1 MAKRNLTQEI
11 AKRVKQTT
19 DPIMEE
25 LREQYELTQFN
36 KSLSRF
42 RHNFEKQSTEK
53 SLICK

>member
-11 AKRVKQTT
+11 AKRVKQST

-25 LREQYELTQFN
+25 LKEQYEQSQFH

-42 RHNFEKQSTEK
+42 RHTFEKQTAEK
-53 SLICK
+53 SLLCK

>member
-25 LREQYELTQFN
+25 LREQYELTRFN

-42 RHNFEKQSTEK
+42 RHTFEKQSAEK